1 MGSAKKRRSRER
13 DDAAV
18 REGTGQSAPP
28 GAAANPITT
37 PVRWLGLALLIAAV
51 FSSGMLVA
59 QHFLGGSVPGCGEGG
74 ACDRAAAS
82 VWGSIPGID
91 WPVSF
96 LGLAYFAGLLAA
108 WLIVPREGVARL
120 RGLVRLG
127 GLASIFYLIVI
138 IAGGY
143 ACPYCLVSHAGN
155 LGFLALLETQR
166 PRGVWLPQGFWRSSA
181 VQRTVI
187 GFAVVTVVLIGWS
200 VLAEQRAQEREDRA
214 LDEATRQIA
223 ASDEEEGAAFTGRYR
238 RGPERAAIRIV
249 AFTGYQCPECQ
260 RFEHEVDRLLEERDD
275 LSFSVKHFPIN
286 PDCNPHVSR
295 AMHTNACWAARAAEA
310 AGILGGEEGFWRM
323 HDWLVEQQGGFT
335 DAVLNRQ
342 LRELGYDPREFIRI
356 MMSDETLR
364 LVREDAD
371 EAVSLGLAYTPMVF
385 INGVELRN
393 TQASRTIR
401 RAVQEVA
408 AMNPDPRRPASDR
421 PPDALT
427 RSLEEWRDHPTRTIP
442 EARSERQFGDSDA
455 PVRIEVWGDYRHER
469 TRALDQMIRERLND
483 WPDVRYAFRSFPLDE
498 SCNDLLSST
507 AHENGCLIAAA
518 LEAAA
523 EVGGRAGYRALHE
536 WIIEY
541 DGGVTG
547 EALAEAVGR
556 FGMDEEEWLEQWRSP
571 AVHEAVRG
579 HVAIVGTIHTRLV
592 VPLLFIDGRW
602 APRFELDDHDL
613 LGAMVEEARAAQ

>member
-1 MGSAKKRRSRER
+1 MGSAKKRRLRER
-13 DDAAV
+13 VGAGAHD
-18 REGTGQSAPP
+18 ETGQSPP
-28 GAAANPITT
+28 SGESAASITT
-37 PVRWLGLALLIAAV
+37 PVWMLGFALLLAAV

-96 LGLAYFAGLLAA
+96 LGLAYFVGLLAA
-108 WLIVPREGVARL
+108 WLIVPRDGVTRL

-166 PRGVWLPQGFWRSSA
+166 PRGNWFPRAFLRSAA
-181 VQRTVI
+181 VQRTAI
-187 GFAVVTVVLIGWS
+187 GFVAVTVVLIGWN

-295 AMHTNACWAARAAEA
+295 AMHPNACWAARAAEA

-335 DAVLNRQ
+335 DAVLNSK
-342 LRELGYDPREFIRI
+342 LRELGYDPREFIRV
-356 MMSDETLR
+356 MMGDETLR

-401 RAVQEVA
+401 RAVQEIA
-408 AMNPDPRRPASDR
+408 AMNPEPRSPASDR

-427 RSLEEWRDHPTRTIP
+427 RSMEEWRDNPVRTIP
-442 EARSERQFGDSDA
+442 EARAERQFGDSDA

-469 TRALDQMIRERLND
+469 TRALDQMIRKRLDD

-507 AHENGCLIAAA
+507 AHESGCLIAAA

-523 EVGGRAGYRALHE
+523 DVGGRPGYHALHE

-541 DGGVTG
+541 DDVVTG
-547 EALAEAVGR
+547 EALAEAVGQ
-556 FGMDEEEWLEQWRSP
+556 FGMDEDEWLERWRSSP
-571 AVHEAVRG
+571 VHEAVRG
-579 HVAIVGTIHTRLV
+579 HIAIVDEINTRLV
-592 VPLLFIDGRW
+592 VPQLFIDGRW
-602 APRFELDDHDL
+602 APRFELDDADL
-613 LGAMVEEARAAQ
+613 LGTMVNEARAAQ